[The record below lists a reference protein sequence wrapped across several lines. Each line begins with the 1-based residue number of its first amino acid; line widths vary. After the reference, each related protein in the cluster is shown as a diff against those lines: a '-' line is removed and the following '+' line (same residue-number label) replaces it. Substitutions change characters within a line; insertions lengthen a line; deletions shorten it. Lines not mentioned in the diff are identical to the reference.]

1 MLLSE
6 MLKPKKQKIAKVKFI
21 KVMRDNSLLYENIK
35 TKTLYCKKDN
45 IFYNMKNQELNYNFI
60 EV

>member
-21 KVMRDNSLLYENIK
+21 KVMRDGSLLYENIK
-35 TKTLYCKKDN
+35 TKTLYCKRDN
-45 IFYNMKNQELNYNFI
+45 IFYNMKLQVLNYDFI

>member
-6 MLKPKKQKIAKVKFI
+6 MLAPKKQKIAKVKFI
-21 KVMRDNSLLYENIK
+21 KVMRDGSLLYENIK

-45 IFYNMKNQELNYNFI
+45 IFYNMKLQALNYNFI

>member
-6 MLKPKKQKIAKVKFI
+6 MLKPKKQKEAKVKFI
-21 KVMRDNSLLYENIK
+21 KIMRDGSLLYENIK
-35 TKTLYCKKDN
+35 TKTLYLKKDN
-45 IFYNMKNQELNYNFI
+45 SFYNMKNQELNYNFI

>member
-21 KVMRDNSLLYENIK
+21 KVMRDGSLLYENIK
-35 TKTLYCKKDN
+35 S
-45 IFYNMKNQELNYNFI
+45 
-60 EV
+60 